1 MYSLHNQDFII
12 TDQDTIRTAML
23 KIDHNSKGIVYVVKG
38 NILIGSITDGDIRR
52 CLISNGNDLTINVMS
67 VANKSVHFLSENEAY
82 KAREELKRWQIS
94 SIPIVDTK
102 GEIQNIVFIDGS
114 QTKKAE
120 NLNVPLVIMAGG
132 KGTRLK
138 PYTDILPK
146 PLIPMGNMTII
157 EYIMDRFS
165 EYGCD
170 DVHII
175 VNYKKELIKAFLR
188 ETDRRIS
195 FYDEEYFGGTGG
207 GLRLLKGTLNQ
218 TFFMTNCDIL
228 IEEDYGK
235 ILQYHRE
242 RQNLATMVCA
252 QKQLTVPYG
261 VVKLDQ
267 NGDLLH
273 IEEKPS
279 HTYLTNTGLYVLE
292 PEFIRQIPQRDFIHI
307 TDIIEICQ
315 KEKYKIGV
323 YVIPEE
329 KWMDMGELEEME
341 KMKHKLG
348 LS

>member
-1 MYSLHNQDFII
+1 
-12 TDQDTIRTAML
+12 
-23 KIDHNSKGIVYVVKG
+23 
-38 NILIGSITDGDIRR
+38 
-52 CLISNGNDLTINVMS
+52 
-67 VANKSVHFLSENEAY
+67 
-82 KAREELKRWQIS
+82 
-94 SIPIVDTK
+94 
-102 GEIQNIVFIDGS
+102 
-114 QTKKAE
+114 
-120 NLNVPLVIMAGG
+120 
-132 KGTRLK
+132 
-138 PYTDILPK
+138 
-146 PLIPMGNMTII
+146 
-157 EYIMDRFS
+157 
-165 EYGCD
+165 
-170 DVHII
+170 
-175 VNYKKELIKAFLR
+175 
-188 ETDRRIS
+188 
-195 FYDEEYFGGTGG
+195 
-207 GLRLLKGTLNQ
+207 
-218 TFFMTNCDIL
+218 MTNCDIL

-292 PEFIRQIPQRDFIHI
+292 PEFIQQIPQRDFIHI